1 METTTISMIAITM
14 MFGMFVGAGIM
25 FRIMYRERDY
35 IDKELDSK
43 TQALQNLD
51 KHFVDFARFNTN
63 KQQGC
68 KNAYEKLEY
77 YKQLNNL

>member
-63 KQQGC
+63 KQHGC